1 MTTVLFH
8 SIRHT
13 QYLETTDAS
22 CKTYSDFDV
31 FKYNYFVWCITFFF
45 IGCQWTHINEL
56 APGFTLTPASI
67 KTWKKGSWAIFLALI
82 IAIVVIIHA
91 VWKVYK
97 VSGVLNLYVTYI
109 FAVVGYMVYKTCKS
123 HQCKDKTLTEKIDCA
138 KYILRY
144 ISSFTDNQITSFKWI
159 TSMHK
164 EINVPVRDYKREMN
178 LNFLVNQISEIR
190 KLLDL

>member
-123 HQCKDKTLTEKIDCA
+123 HSQDRTVHIHHYCIGFFMMSLICCQSILLTAIHGFFNGMFIEGGATWGFDAIWPTKDDEGDE
-138 KYILRY
+138 
-144 ISSFTDNQITSFKWI
+144 
-159 TSMHK
+159 
-164 EINVPVRDYKREMN
+164 EICFEW
-178 LNFLVNQISEIR
+178 
-190 KLLDL
+190 